1 MEVSIPA
8 TTSNHQ
14 SNGTRNIAGGELCRN
29 GWGCVFLGPSS
40 FDLQTTL
47 HFTRQI
53 PPLFPQL
60 SSPFQKKLHLILSI
74 FLISHFGRGKTIVWH
89 VTTAVSIELANWSLA
104 AFVMYFLF
112 YAWQFAPYFVQEEY
126 QVCFPQLM
134 CSGRPKYWHEK
145 SLTTTRKSWRVVPKS
160 MPL

>member
-1 MEVSIPA
+1 MVQETLLAESSVETVEVVYSQA
-8 TTSNHQ
+8 
-14 SNGTRNIAGGELCRN
+14 L
-29 GWGCVFLGPSS
+29 SS

-89 VTTAVSIELANWSLA
+89 VTTAVSTELTNWSLA